1 MALNCLT
8 MVKTGGSIFIALP
21 LVVMLLS
28 LLPVYILFVRKVA
41 VLTIL
46 NVLRALCLFV
56 FLQYLTLHFLQPGVP
71 ALQTA
76 FRLAE
81 FTLAFYLF
89 KLMMTSAQVK
99 DLMKMG
105 LVSFLSV
112 IITIYT
118 LKGVTAYA
126 GIITL
131 IQSSLLTILTIVTL
145 YQLISNRQIM
155 IANDPGFWIA
165 GGLLCFNG
173 MVVLMEA
180 VAGNETGLPLQIQ
193 QEKDLIIT
201 IADILRMAFFIVAAT
216 MAGKNNKGNNN
227 NHIEE
232 PPLPPLP
239 PINPRPP
246 FKIKY

>member
-28 LLPVYILFVRKVA
+28 LLPVYILFVRKVTVSA
-41 VLTIL
+41 IL

-56 FLQYLTLHFLQPGVP
+56 FLQYLTLYFIQPGVA

-76 FRLAE
+76 FKLAE

-89 KLMMTSAQVK
+89 KLLMTSAQTK

-112 IITIYT
+112 IITIYA
-118 LKGVTAYA
+118 LKGIAAYA

-131 IQSSLLTILTIVTL
+131 IQSSLLTVLAIVTL

-155 IANDPGFWIA
+155 IANEPGFWIA
-165 GGLLCFNG
+165 GGLLCYNG

-180 VAGNETGLPLQIQ
+180 VAGNPTGLPLQIQ
-193 QEKDLIIT
+193 QEKEMIIT
-201 IADILRMAFFIVAAT
+201 IADMLRMAFFIVAAT
-216 MAGKNNKGNNN
+216 MAGKNNKEDNNK
-227 NHIEE
+227 IEE
-232 PPLPPLP
+232 APPPLP
-239 PINPRPP
+239 PISTRPP

>member
-1 MALNCLT
+1 

-56 FLQYLTLHFLQPGVP
+56 FLQYLTLYFIQPGVP
-71 ALQTA
+71 ELRTA

-89 KLMMTSAQVK
+89 KLMMSSDQVK
-99 DLMKMG
+99 DLMKML

-112 IITIYT
+112 IITIYAI
-118 LKGVTAYA
+118 KGVTAYA
-126 GIITL
+126 GIIT
-131 IQSSLLTILTIVTL
+131 IVQSALLAILAIVSL

-155 IANDPGFWIA
+155 MANEPGFWIA
-165 GGLLCFNG
+165 GGLLCYNG
-173 MVVLMEA
+173 MVVFMEA
-180 VAGNETGLPLQIQ
+180 IAGNQLGLSLQIQ
-193 QEKDLIIT
+193 QDKDLIIT
-201 IADILRMAFFIVAAT
+201 VADMLRMVFFIVAAV
-216 MAGKNNKGNNN
+216 MAGKNKNDND

-232 PPLPPLP
+232 PPAPLP
-239 PINPRPP
+239 PRSPY
-246 FKIKY
+246 KIRY

>member
-1 MALNCLT
+1 

-41 VLTIL
+41 ISAIL

-56 FLQYLTLHFLQPGVP
+56 FLQYLTLYFIQPGVP

-81 FTLAFYLF
+81 FSLAFYLF
-89 KLMMTSAQVK
+89 NLMLTSAQVK

-112 IITIYT
+112 IITIYA
-118 LKGVTAYA
+118 LKGITAYA

-131 IQSSLLTILTIVTL
+131 IQSSLLTLLAIVTL

-165 GGLLCFNG
+165 GGLLCYNG

-180 VAGNETGLPLQIQ
+180 VAGNQLGMPLQIQ
-193 QEKDLIIT
+193 QEKEMIIT
-201 IADILRMAFFIVAAT
+201 IADMLRMAFFIVAAT
-216 MAGKNNKGNNN
+216 MAGKNNRGND

-232 PPLPPLP
+232 PPMPPMP
-239 PINPRPP
+239 PISTRPP

>member
-1 MALNCLT
+1 
-8 MVKTGGSIFIALP
+8 MVETGGCIFIALP

-41 VLTIL
+41 FLATL
-46 NVLRALCLFV
+46 NVLRALCFFV
-56 FLQYLTLHFLQPGVP
+56 FLQYLTLYFIQPGFP
-71 ALQTA
+71 ALQPA

-81 FTLAFYLF
+81 FTLGFYLF
-89 KLMMTSAQVK
+89 KLMMTSGHVK
-99 DLMKMG
+99 DLMKMM

-112 IITIYT
+112 LITLYT
-118 LKGVTAYA
+118 LRGISVYA
-126 GIITL
+126 GIITI
-131 IQSSLLTILTIVTL
+131 IQSSLLTILAFVTL

-165 GGLLCFNG
+165 GGLLCYNG

-180 VAGNETGLPLQIQ
+180 LAGNRSGLSLQIQ

-201 IADILRMAFFIVAAT
+201 VADILRMTFFIVAAT
-216 MAGKNNKGNNN
+216 MAGKHKKSNNN
-227 NHIEE
+227 NIEQ
-232 PPLPPLP
+232 P
-239 PINPRPP
+239 PIPLSPRPP

>member
-1 MALNCLT
+1 

-56 FLQYLTLHFLQPGVP
+56 FLQYLTLHFIQPGVP
-71 ALQTA
+71 ALKTA
-76 FRLAE
+76 FRLAD

-99 DLMKMG
+99 DLMKML

-112 IITIYT
+112 IITIYV

-126 GIITL
+126 GIITI
-131 IQSSLLTILTIVTL
+131 IQSTLLTILAMVTL
-145 YQLISNRQIM
+145 YQLISERQIM
-155 IANDPGFWIA
+155 MANEPGFWIA
-165 GGLLCFNG
+165 GGLFCYNG
-173 MVVLMEA
+173 MVVFMEA
-180 VAGNETGLPLQIQ
+180 ITSNQISLSLQIQ
-193 QEKDLIIT
+193 QEKDLII
-201 IADILRMAFFIVAAT
+201 IVADMLRMVFFIVAAA
-216 MAGKNNKGNNN
+216 MAGKNKDNNNN

-232 PPLPPLP
+232 PPRLPPLP
-239 PINPRPP
+239 SRPP

>member
-1 MALNCLT
+1 

-41 VLTIL
+41 ISAIL

-56 FLQYLTLHFLQPGVP
+56 FLQYLTLYFIQPGVTS
-71 ALQTA
+71 LQTA

-89 KLMMTSAQVK
+89 NLMLTSAQVK
-99 DLMKMG
+99 DLMKMA
-105 LVSFLSV
+105 LVSLLSV
-112 IITIYT
+112 IITIYA
-118 LKGVTAYA
+118 LKGITAYA

-131 IQSSLLTILTIVTL
+131 IQSSLLTILAIVTL

-165 GGLLCFNG
+165 GGLLCYNG

-180 VAGNETGLPLQIQ
+180 VAGNQSGLPLQIQ
-193 QEKDLIIT
+193 QEKDMIIT
-201 IADILRMAFFIVAAT
+201 IADMLRMVFFIVAAT
-216 MAGKNNKGNNN
+216 MAGKNNRGND

-232 PPLPPLP
+232 PPMPPMP
-239 PINPRPP
+239 PISTRPP

>member
-1 MALNCLT
+1 

-28 LLPVYILFVRKVA
+28 LLPVYILFVRKVVISA
-41 VLTIL
+41 IL
-46 NVLRALCLFV
+46 NVLRAVCLIV
-56 FLQYLTLHFLQPGVP
+56 CLQYLTLYFIQPGVP

-89 KLMMTSAQVK
+89 KLMLTSAQVK

-112 IITIYT
+112 IITIYA
-118 LKGVTAYA
+118 LKGITAYA
-126 GIITL
+126 GIIIL
-131 IQSSLLTILTIVTL
+131 IQSSLLTLLAIVTL

-155 IANDPGFWIA
+155 IANEPGFWIA
-165 GGLLCFNG
+165 GGLLCYNG

-180 VAGNETGLPLQIQ
+180 VTGNQLGLPLQIQ
-193 QEKDLIIT
+193 QEKDMIIT
-201 IADILRMAFFIVAAT
+201 IADMLRMAFFIVAAT
-216 MAGKNNKGNNN
+216 MAGKNNKGND

-232 PPLPPLP
+232 PPMPPLP
-239 PINPRPP
+239 PISTRPP

>member
-8 MVKTGGSIFIALP
+8 MVETGGSIFIALP

-28 LLPVYILFVRKVA
+28 LLPVYILFVRKVTGLA
-41 VLTIL
+41 IL

-56 FLQYLTLHFLQPGVP
+56 FLQYLTLYFLQPGVA

-76 FRLAE
+76 FRLTE

-89 KLMMTSAQVK
+89 KLLMTSAQIK

-112 IITIYT
+112 IITIYA
-118 LKGVTAYA
+118 LKGITAYA

-131 IQSSLLTILTIVTL
+131 IQSSLLTILAIVTL

-155 IANDPGFWIA
+155 IANEPGFWIA
-165 GGLLCFNG
+165 GGLLCYNG

-180 VAGNETGLPLQIQ
+180 VASNETGLPLQIQ
-193 QEKDLIIT
+193 HEKDLIIT
-201 IADILRMAFFIVAAT
+201 IADMLRMAFFIVAAT
-216 MAGKNNKGNNN
+216 MAGKNKRGENNN
-227 NHIEE
+227 IEE
-232 PPLPPLP
+232 PPPPPLP
-239 PINPRPP
+239 PISTRPP